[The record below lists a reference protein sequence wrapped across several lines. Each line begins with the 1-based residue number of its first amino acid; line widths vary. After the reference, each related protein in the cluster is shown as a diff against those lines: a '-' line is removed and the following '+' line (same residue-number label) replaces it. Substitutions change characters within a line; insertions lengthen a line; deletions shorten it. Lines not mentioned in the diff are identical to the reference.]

1 MADKIP
7 RIRGR
12 EWVYIVV
19 YYDFYDMTK
28 VGARIM
34 QMKVLG
40 TSFFKT
46 PKIYKVTKCYDIM
59 EFLSLKG
66 RTLDVLT
73 SLSYYL
79 VLF

>member
-1 MADKIP
+1 M
-7 RIRGR
+7 
-12 EWVYIVV
+12 YIVV
-19 YYDFYDMTK
+19 YYDFYYMTK

-73 SLSYYL
+73 S
-79 VLF
+79 

>member
-1 MADKIP
+1 M
-7 RIRGR
+7 
-12 EWVYIVV
+12 YIVV

-34 QMKVLG
+34 QLKVVG

-46 PKIYKVTKCYDIM
+46 PKIYKVTKCSDIM